1 MRRYSPLLRLLASLA
16 IVIGVSVLPVA
27 QVAACSCMQMAPA
40 EAAEMAEVV
49 FSGTVAG
56 EEPVAQRD
64 RLGPAMGNVV
74 YTFAV
79 DGVAKGEIDAQVR
92 VLSGGDGA
100 SCGMTFAMDERWL
113 IFATADGGQLGTGLC
128 SGNVPL
134 AADEAAPITMTAP
147 TATDPADGGAG
158 LPVGIILPAA
168 VVLSLVGISALLF
181 WRADRVSARGGPAK

>member
-1 MRRYSPLLRLLASLA
+1 MRRSSPFLRLLASLA
-16 IVIGVSVLPVA
+16 IVIGVSVVPVA

-56 EEPVAQRD
+56 EEPVAE
-64 RLGPAMGNVV
+64 RLGPAPMGNVV

-113 IFATADGGQLGTGLC
+113 SFAFVDGGQLGTGLC

-134 AADEAAPITMTAP
+134 AADEPAPITMTAP

>member
-1 MRRYSPLLRLLASLA
+1 MRRSSPFLRLLASLA
-16 IVIGVSVLPVA
+16 IVIGVSVVPVA
-27 QVAACSCMQMAPA
+27 QVAACYCMQMAPA

-56 EEPVAQRD
+56 EEPVAE
-64 RLGPAMGNVV
+64 RLGPAPMGNVV

-113 IFATADGGQLGTGLC
+113 SFAFVDGGQLGTGLC

-134 AADEAAPITMTAP
+134 AADEPAPITMTAP